1 MKVAKFLMDLML
13 APIVFL
19 TPVAFVDAATI
30 DSGKSSV
37 VVTFKQE
44 GVAVPANFKNVSG
57 AIDFDP
63 ANPANSKAKIAVALT
78 SFDLGEPEY
87 NKEVQKKEWFNSAQ
101 FPQATFVSNDIKS
114 TGAGKLIAQGK
125 LTIKGKALDVSVPI
139 AFKQEGKM
147 QIFEGQLPI
156 KRLFFNIGEGEWKDT
171 EMLADEVLVKFKVV
185 TNQ

>member
-1 MKVAKFLMDLML
+1 MKIAKFLTDSILT
-13 APIVFL
+13 PIVFL
-19 TPVAFVDAATI
+19 TSVAFVEAATI
-30 DSGKSSV
+30 HSSKSSV

-57 AIDFDP
+57 TIDFDA
-63 ANPANSKAKIAVALT
+63 ANPANSKAQIAVALT

-101 FPQATFVSNDIKS
+101 FPQATFVSSDIKS
-114 TGAGKLIAQGK
+114 AGAGKLVAQGK

-139 AFKQEGKM
+139 AFKQEGKT
-147 QIFEGQLPI
+147 QVFEGQLPI

-171 EMLADEVLVKFKVV
+171 DILADEVVIKFKVV

>member
-1 MKVAKFLMDLML
+1 MKIAKHFLMALVAAQMSL
-13 APIVFL
+13 A
-19 TPVAFVDAATI
+19 DAAAI

-57 AIDFDP
+57 TIDFDP
-63 ANPANSKAKIAVALT
+63 ANPAGSKAQIAVALA

-101 FPQATFVSNDIKS
+101 FPQATFISSEIKP
-114 TGAGKLIAQGK
+114 GGPGKLLVQGK
-125 LTIKGKALDVSVPI
+125 LTIKGRALDISMPV
-139 AFKQEGKM
+139 AFKQDGKT

-156 KRLFFNIGEGEWKDT
+156 KRLYFNIGEGEWKDT
-171 EMLADEVLVKFKVV
+171 DTLADEVIIKFKVV
-185 TNQ
+185 TTS